1 MPLDRNKLKQL
12 YSTLQKGGYSQSYD
26 QFENGFTGNNNYA
39 NRKKV
44 YDLLTAN
51 GAQIGNSY
59 EDFMKRIYTPGA
71 TPQRQAP
78 PQQRRAAAP
87 AKSNN
92 GGSGFQFDPNF
103 GKQSQETFF
112 NGGRQTH
119 VGGKYDP
126 IEAGRRQYRASQA
139 NNPTVKRQAAQ
150 GNPHAKKA
158 VEQGVKA
165 QKEIEGE
172 EAQSRQRRTGQTP
185 QQQARV
191 DASLQIDPEKA
202 SKRIQQ
208 KMDEAAYMAETGKEL
223 KNPVEIGTKI
233 GENGEV
239 IGDPL
244 IAPTLARE
252 ENGNIQR
259 GANGEPLIGASSDAE
274 RTNAYKQTLV
284 ERQKPTIDE
293 RINEAE
299 EERERLEEQLKK
311 RGAELDAQNEGSVWR
326 DLPRGGGAGVH
337 TINSTDVNGRNTDTE
352 YLDLLAAQK
361 KVDEQLRD
369 LKAARDEKTGTFLGG
384 AWRGFRDYA
393 FDLSNWDGGYR
404 DLLTSSAML
413 RSKYGVPKTKREK
426 AAERSMMENTY
437 KADNAAQEAED
448 ALGNGYRFMRIGAQS
463 LPFALNFMAGNLTG
477 ITSGIARAGEA
488 LGVKAARNI
497 AIKQGANNILR
508 NLGRSV
514 LRNTGVMLG
523 DLGASTAL
531 TTTMQAGQTASDI
544 FNRHVGNVTYDPKTD
559 DYNLENGKSL
569 GRSIYEGV
577 ANSTIENYTE
587 MLGEHMHFGKF
598 AKWGLNKIGLGKV
611 SDWFTKVCKTDFMQ
625 GVNKYLEMGGF
636 NGYPQEVAEEEVGI
650 PLHAIFDGGN
660 QFSDLKDK
668 RQQLDIVGGMLF
680 SMAGMGAGSLALN
693 AGGKVAHKAGM
704 AIQYQQDQHNLN
716 NADKVASFRLTDEK
730 WQPLKEKIDDTTNDD
745 FGKVMSGILSDKSLA
760 PQEKSAVWDYAQRM
774 LIMRGHNMGQVAATK
789 NGMTDQ
795 ATNASNESFEAGYNA
810 GSEDLN
816 RIKAAYDNARS
827 QAEQTFSPEDLKK
840 IDDDP
845 VSYLRDLGDGEGSQY
860 TRQAVMEYSNAK
872 TAYDGM
878 IQRAKDD
885 LDSKLQ
891 DVNMTIDSHVQSA
904 DNGGDGMIHPITMKA
919 QNDNGTDKKAYIIS
933 GNVVMTD
940 DGTMVDDKKSSP
952 SIIIRNEDG
961 SIEMTS
967 ADRILS
973 VDEPLDPETERKQA
987 VESVQQQFAQ
997 ERANEIDGTLG
1008 FAEGD
1013 NYQVI
1018 GSDNAEHSVNVIQ
1031 DNGDG
1036 TVTAVWDGHTDQ
1048 PVQLSKDDVQQMSD
1062 AYRLQQY
1069 SQEQEEANQEEKEAE
1084 SQEQQPDEQ
1093 EAEDELPAG
1102 TPRETIS
1109 YEPDMEMK
1117 PEVGNSVYV
1126 TDKDGNMV
1134 HGEVTQTDDLEGKY
1148 LVRTDKKVNGK
1159 LVQPFNQEEILY
1171 EVHRMKPQ
1179 EEESPQ
1185 IIDSG
1190 ENGGENGGVSGG
1202 ENTDEEQKPQRAI
1215 DLIPSQEVDDGKG
1228 NVRTVHQWE
1237 QAEPGNTYDA
1247 LTEIYHGNADRV
1259 KKGIDNRVGKI
1270 DKAIKGVQKKMD
1282 AIDNSD
1288 DFDEV
1293 AAQAEQYDQL
1303 QQQKQAL
1310 QDEKKYWQ
1318 KVQAVP
1324 VTRRGIDIERQKA
1337 AAKARAEEERKKAE
1351 EAFEQRR
1358 SEEEAQRQA
1367 AEAEAQKAAAEKVN
1381 YGSSAEDAVPSSPA
1395 EKRHAELEKAKSS
1408 SELRTIAK
1416 RIYGDDIIGDEE
1428 PRTVEELVA
1437 SNLVPHSLNFEGKTV
1452 NGVQQRGVSQELGME
1467 RRGIGN
1473 GSDTN
1478 PINYWLAPTGQGFS
1492 VNQAAHEIWES
1503 RPPQMQ
1509 SVDTEEIKNA
1519 LLDLLQTATKPRD
1532 ISDLIL
1538 RNRIDEAEQMLA
1550 ADEEREQAAKEQE
1563 AWQHDQEVKT
1573 ITDMLL
1579 ATVADWNVTPK
1590 MEDIINSEVIDETYE
1605 DAMIALHRDDDLI
1618 EALEL
1623 INNDNGQNEN
1633 AEGTGLGE
1641 ESQRRATERG
1651 TAQGEGTVQGEE
1663 SNQTR
1668 DGGSRAEQQ
1677 GQSAGTEG
1685 RTGTAV
1691 RSNSSGAQAERS
1703 TGASQAEPSR
1713 VGEEERRNGIRLTR
1727 EEAESFIDSM
1737 EQKADFPIEL
1747 ELTPTNWDK
1756 EFGTNGVV
1764 TTPLGAVKMGEHQY
1778 LKLARRGRN
1787 SKLGM
1792 IKPTLQH
1799 PDIIIEDHSEAK
1811 EGDTSERNS
1820 SYVFIKTFLKPD
1832 GTRYYYF
1839 TSITVSKDGMEVVV
1853 SNQEKSRN
1861 RILRLMTEGNVVW
1874 YTPKDVTTSSAE
1886 KQGLDYDQSY
1896 KAETESKGS
1905 GITPQHI
1912 PSSAKIAQLSRK
1924 DKEKAEKVSPEGE
1937 KSSIGATSAP
1947 EKVETER
1954 QGVNTEPSE
1963 KQKEAGN
1970 YKKGHIKV
1978 DGYDI
1983 TIENPKGSVR
1993 VGKDENGKAL
2003 WRTPMHYDYGYILGT
2018 KGTDGDHIDVYLS
2031 DTPTEGN
2038 VYVVDQIDQKTGDFD
2053 EHKVM
2058 YGFPS
2063 KEAAI
2068 DAYKSQYEKG
2078 WKVGTV
2084 TEVSREDF
2092 KKWVE
2097 SSKRKTKPFSEYK
2110 SVKEAAAKQPT
2121 EKSGQPRLVSRGTE
2135 HEALPTL
2142 KEPAVYKNN
2151 LAGGDAY
2158 VNIEGNPKS
2167 GYVVRYYDN
2176 LNDAKV
2182 KSPIAIGVENMT
2194 AEQLAD
2200 HLQKGDFAPTEKS
2213 QEFADMLGT
2222 SPDKL
2227 REILNDTNK
2236 YNNYN
2241 TYGRLDEFKKGIDKE
2256 KGFALV
2262 DKIYGKQN
2270 KKYMYPILLG
2280 KMIREFLDSKGQTLP
2295 TEKESGNSN
2304 PEHDKKASTE
2314 RTEQKQNKG
2323 KTEKPKK
2330 ANAGQFGLVSDER
2343 MEELKKRLRAKL
2355 NNLNMGVDPEVLA
2368 IGLELTA
2375 GYIDRGVKKFADY
2388 SKAMINDLGDVVRP
2402 YLKAFYNGVRDM
2414 PEITSNGLD
2423 AEMDDYETVSKFNVA
2438 TIGKEGE
2445 ETHPSIL
2452 DTAEQVSNEQTV
2464 QRAASKVPDED
2475 VQSEQQKLKEE
2486 KQEEPVEEKPL
2497 VQAAKE
2503 TGHLVI
2509 GGVPKTGEKRGTRYG
2524 VHGYTLRPATEEDV
2538 ENNRPVYVDGKR
2550 EFIVMLVRSGE
2561 QVSATQMSAPRVEA
2575 VYLTNNQRVP
2585 LDKLE
2590 VEDIP
2595 TTVHLKSAGD
2605 FIEAYGN
2612 DAVALGECTGVT
2624 VTDRHGQKMAGFPKR
2639 MLDEYAGYIVN
2650 AGWHAVTLDGKTIAE
2665 AKKKETPT
2673 EKKST
2678 VKGNNS
2684 SRETKKSQKKAV
2696 SSQPKEQSPYVGDLF
2711 ANDNDTNQNTNDNGL
2726 QRTDESRT
2734 GGLQTDRNN
2743 EGEHSSGQSKGTEEK
2758 REGSDR
2764 SGAEAGVRGV
2774 QRSNEQPVRPS
2785 ERLNTHN
2792 NHTERGKDYA
2802 PKGVDD
2808 RIEANIA
2815 AIELSKKIADEGR
2828 TATPSEMKV
2837 LRRFSGWGG
2846 LGKAFTEPDW
2856 QTRNPYYKRLKD
2868 LLTDDEWQEAEMS
2881 RNSAYFT
2888 PSGIIGNLWDIARA
2902 LGFKGGNVLEGSAG
2916 IGNILGL
2923 MPTAMSE
2930 KSHIQ
2935 AVEID
2940 GTTGTMLSQLYPDAK
2955 VDIQGFE
2962 TTNIRNGSVDLAITN
2977 VPFVTG
2983 LHVNDTTGDKDLSRK
2998 FGDIHDFC
3006 IAKNVRKLKPG
3017 GLGIFITSNG
3027 TMDKSQKLRDWLVS
3041 DGDADV
3047 IGAFRLNNE
3056 TFGGTSVTS
3065 DIIVIRKRVNGVKS
3079 PMAIDVSK
3087 VGVERI
3093 GKFQPSRY
3101 DDKEEERPIDY
3112 NQYFID
3118 HPENMGGKIYLAG
3131 EKGDTFRPASK
3142 GLYPVS
3148 NISQKKRLENWVQ
3161 KLGEAATAA
3170 RQQNNEQEP
3179 QEDSSSEE
3187 SKVYESLGK
3196 DVKEG
3201 SMLVNKD
3208 GDLCIATY
3216 GQAIP
3221 LAVNKNKVKGHTKVE
3236 CFNDYKKIKDA
3247 VQAVLDYQTEN
3258 SDDKGLK
3265 PLLDNLN
3272 KAYDNFVKTYG
3283 HLNKNVAISFLKNDM
3298 DFSGIAALES
3308 FKEYNDDKGKRQ
3320 VKYEKSEIFNHRVV
3334 EKETEP
3340 HPTTVKDG
3348 VITSIYKSGHID
3360 LGYIANELGKSEEDV
3375 KKAILDEG
3383 LGFEDPVS
3391 GETVVSYEYLSG
3403 NVREK
3408 LRQAQNQNEDGRYNT
3423 NIKELQKV
3431 IPMNIPAHL
3440 IEYSLGS
3447 SWLDPELYEQYIQEK
3462 TGISVKV
3469 RNIDGTWAVNA
3480 PDFGLSN
3487 EKNRMLGVQ
3496 SDMCG
3501 KTIWGHELIIAA
3513 MRNKSIVVQKT
3524 VKNYDGTTEIISDK
3538 EATRQCGEKIDEI
3551 RQDFK
3556 DWARAKMQQDPE
3568 LGKKYEDRYNDQ
3580 FNNYVPKS
3588 IPDNFVPKYF
3598 SGATH
3603 KITLRPHQAKA
3614 AIRGTTQNLMLAHEV
3629 GSGKTFTLISTAMEM
3644 RRLGTAHKPMVVVQ
3658 NATVGQFVSSAKFLY
3673 PNAKILTLEDKDRN
3687 LEGRKAFYAKIK
3699 YNDWDMIVIPQSV
3712 LNMIPDSEDRQLA
3725 FIRSK
3730 VEEKERVLEQMSK
3743 AGIDDPIMTRR
3754 AQKEL
3759 DDLNDEMNN
3768 LSMQIAEKRK
3778 KKRDEK
3784 KAAVARQNAAV
3795 KAQQMLDRKVDDVEN
3810 FDGMGIDALLVDE
3823 AHEYKHLGFATAM
3836 QRGVKGID
3844 PSYSSKCQSVYLKCQ
3859 SIMEKTGGKN
3869 IIFATGTPISNTAAE
3884 IWTFMKYLMPEDTM
3898 KDYGIYYFD
3907 DFVRN
3912 FGDIANIPEFNTSGK
3927 FVQNNRFK
3935 GYQNLPE
3942 LVRIWSSVS
3951 DTVLSSEISDL
3962 KAKIPEMKG
3971 GKAQDIYLPQTRAL
3985 RSVMKFVREQ
3995 LEAFEKMSG
4004 KEKRENSAIPLK
4016 MYGIAKAA
4024 AVDPRLVMDNAE
4036 DDPHSKTN
4044 ACVRETLKALDE
4056 SKKYQG
4062 TVAIFADNYQNN
4074 HSGFNLFEDIKSKL
4088 VKGGVP
4094 ENQVVVI
4101 KPGMTVK
4108 KKTDIFDKVNAGQVR
4123 VVLGT
4128 TATLGTGVNMQER
4141 LYTLIHLDAPNRPMD
4156 YTQRNGRIL
4165 RQGNLHKEWGIPVKV
4180 IRFGVEDSLDVT
4192 AYQRLKT
4199 KGVIAE
4205 SIMHGKDLLKNAM
4218 ENRTIEEEEDQF
4230 GDTVAQL
4237 SGSEYAL
4244 LKQQAERELRKYE
4257 GKRKQWEADQ
4267 VYIHAQKPRLEGQ
4280 IKAAEQRAKD
4290 SEEALNTLAKTNV
4303 NQPIVAGKKQF
4314 ANTEAMGDF
4323 IKDFNKKVKASEDE
4337 LRKSYSSDKA
4347 VYELTMKIGGLTFNT
4362 RMVLSRKT
4370 EQRQGSLFDV
4380 IKRDLTYSCPE
4391 LKLENVPVKGSLL
4404 RNALEDITQNVLTG
4418 NDFRERKES
4427 AESETE
4433 RLTKELDMI
4442 KSREGKPFEYG
4453 KELEEAEKK
4462 VEDYTK
4468 KMKVELDEKQKKYA
4482 EMDAEVDEANLG
4494 NDQPNTPDEAEE
4506 GGILYREVDDDE
4518 AARLDNE
4525 PTVKVYRAMQEH
4537 DGKLYPP
4544 MSGRVKKQVKTKKG
4558 TMRTKWVWRDP
4569 IEVGKWEASEEHPE
4583 MANEDGTFT
4592 LDKGNGSTINAAY
4605 NPYIHTSRTPINDQF
4620 SSAWSRPELVTVEV
4634 EVPASELTS
4643 GYHAE
4648 KAKDA
4653 TGEVEWKS
4661 GPVGRE
4667 MAAQGKPRMVILS
4680 RWDKPVRIVPVD
4692 EVADEY
4698 AKRLAGTGI
4707 TVPFNTV
4714 PPALRDAL
4722 VAKGVTISEPEKGNA
4737 GQASR
4742 PSYEEWMKGNTR
4754 QRDGNGPY
4762 TDEELSMINDPF
4774 VRMLGES
4781 HRSKRQQKEF
4791 ANRERQNM
4799 YDAVKDMA
4807 EKLRLD
4813 NVEIVTMSLEM
4824 TDRSGKVHHPKGFYN
4839 KANDKII
4846 IVIPNHRNIED
4857 ALQTLLH
4864 EGVAHYGLRQLFGSH
4879 FDTFLKNVY
4888 EAGDMDVRRRI
4899 ADLAIRKYQGDFS
4912 VATEEYLASLAE
4924 DTDFEDMNAS
4934 WWQKI
4939 KHMFLAMLHD
4949 LGFDNFAGTHMF
4961 TLSDNELR
4969 YILWRSYE
4977 NLKEPG
4983 RYRSI
4988 LGEAE
4993 DITMQNHLGVGNYAE
5008 DKLERDL
5015 RQAYNNLDAAE
5026 INYQNYEAKKEEDPF
5041 RYNPKTAAIYKESV
5055 DFWKD
5060 KIAELENKHE
5070 PLDTEDE
5077 FEKERQEREED
5088 AKRIKPR
5095 IVNTFR
5101 KWLKA
5106 RHDWEKAVD
5115 ANADNA
5121 LELGD
5126 ELNNMND
5133 MMDTAMDAA
5142 LDYGI
5147 DVSQLLKDN
5156 GIKDED
5162 MVEWND
5168 MFAGEPDFYSVV
5180 DEMYTNPNFDRSSHL
5195 RDRYDIGKTPEWM
5208 KKIGILGDNFS
5219 LSFKNIKTHQGK
5231 DADHDLTR
5239 EEWHELPNAIQH
5251 PFLVTQYKGKN
5262 DRFRLYVNMVHNGH
5276 YVAVGVDV
5284 KRVNQGKNQPI
5295 LEVNSIKTVFGHH
5308 GGITGDEKIIAYD
5321 EKITPEQQALLR
5333 GLNSHEYP
5341 TIQELQSGE
5350 DVIGKM
5356 SEPSPSD
5363 AVSNTSKS
5371 QLPNNNGRGMINAEG
5386 HKTSSS
5392 NAKIS
5397 NNSDTNVNNSENVT
5411 EPAAWGKKDL
5421 MSKAEQVSYG
5431 IDPDLLFRDTIDDD
5445 DNTARETYNAWADAA
5460 ITKLREAW
5468 QDSMI
5473 NVKNLQDA
5481 VLKQRDEKIEDYEN
5495 AYNAENRSHGVS
5507 RAEAE
5512 YFDDVI
5518 YKPLLKTVNKTAKEA
5533 GVSVGDVT
5541 EYMMAKHGLERNR
5554 VFAERDANAAW
5565 KKYQEQQKAKY
5576 DEYAKTHP
5584 KGKLTQAD
5592 FIKKSYDDFFN
5603 GYRERDYSG
5612 LTALTGTDNVQDAE
5626 AEAQRIVA
5634 DMESRADTSDL
5645 WTKTWQATSWTL
5657 KKAFDSGIISRDN
5670 YDYVSKMFGYYIPLR
5685 GWDET
5690 TAGDIFDYVGSGAK
5704 DTAFSPTLHK
5714 AGGRKSQADNP
5725 LAYISQMAVSAIVQG
5740 NKNKVKQA
5748 FFNFVENHP
5757 TNLVSVSEMWY
5768 RNYGTVTA
5776 PDWREDVPYIPENAT
5791 ADEIADIIKKHDED
5805 MEKLKQQGLATKQR
5819 GRLHLNVPVKK
5830 GQALEHHVEV
5840 MLNGKKYIMYINGN
5854 PRAAQAL
5861 NGTRAHRASENSFES
5876 SRVANFGRKLAERY
5890 TSLSPAFTLSNALR
5904 DLTMAAITTLIKED
5918 PKYAIRFRLN
5928 VAKLVGPA
5936 RMFSLMRWYKKLGQS
5951 GLNGQNW
5958 LSDTQKYFYEF
5969 MTQGAETG
5977 FTSLKDIEDYK
5988 KDMAKEFGNMNQS
6001 VINPKRLFRG
6011 LKNGLE
6017 FANRCIEDMT
6027 RFAIYMASRQSGR
6040 SIAQSVKDA
6049 KNITLNFNRKG
6060 SGEMGNST
6068 YRNLQIF
6075 INPAIQA
6082 LQNIVK
6088 MAMDHPFKFGGVTG
6102 LVALVGVAQP
6112 LITQLLAGIFGG
6124 GDGDDDDWSP
6134 AEEYWKLPTWQRRNN
6149 FVFWIPG
6156 TKKFG
6161 MIPLAQEF
6169 RVFHGFG
6176 ETLSTV
6182 LGNHSSENP
6191 GLEVLT
6197 QAADLLPLDFT
6208 GNNGNPLVNVAPT
6221 IVQPLLQIGFN
6232 TDFTGR
6238 PLYKDNDFNKYEPSF
6253 QKAYVGT
6260 PSWLIKSSQLINE
6273 VTGGNDHKQG
6283 AWERTKVGQ
6292 YANNPAVIDH
6302 LLKGYYGGLYSFF
6315 AQLGGSIMKAASGKT
6330 PDVQEVPIVNRVITT
6345 PRESQQNGKQQL
6357 PDWYF
6362 DMVDEAKRTQNELSG
6377 YKRDT
6382 RDKKEGAL
6390 NHIEDMTKSEDFK
6403 KEMQINALINIVNQI
6418 RAAQPSVAEPKNKE
6432 EAETKQELDNGLK
6445 TVLGKLNTIRTTG
6458 KPLTDDDMNDQ

>member
-44 YDLLTAN
+44 YDLLSAN

-208 KMDEAAYMAETGKEL
+208 KMDEAAYIAETGKEL
-223 KNPVEIGTKI
+223 KNPVEIGTKV

-244 IAPTLARE
+244 IAPTLSRD

-259 GANGEPLIGASSDAE
+259 GANGEPLIGVTSDAE

-293 RINEAE
+293 RIKEAE

-311 RGAELDAQNEGSVWR
+311 RGAELDAKNEGSVWR

-404 DLLTSSAML
+404 DLLTSSSML
-413 RSKYGVPKTKREK
+413 RSKYGVPTTKREK

-448 ALGNGYRFMRIGAQS
+448 TLGNGYRFMRIGAQS

-477 ITSGIARAGEA
+477 MTSGIARAGEA

-497 AIKQGANNILR
+497 AIKQGANNMLR

-559 DYNLENGKSL
+559 DYKLENGKSL

-904 DNGGDGMIHPITMKA
+904 DNGGDGMIHPITMKG

-967 ADRILS
+967 PDRILS

-1190 ENGGENGGVSGG
+1190 ENGGESGGVNGG

-1237 QAEPGNTYDA
+1237 QAEPGDTYDA

-1293 AAQAEQYDQL
+1293 AAQSDQYDQL
-1303 QQQKQAL
+1303 QQQKDAL
-1310 QDEKKYWQ
+1310 EQQKKYWQ
-1318 KVQAVP
+1318 SVSRVP
-1324 VTRRGIDIERQKA
+1324 QSRKMEADRRTAEEKA
-1337 AAKARAEEERKKAE
+1337 AAKA
-1351 EAFEQRR
+1351 
-1358 SEEEAQRQA
+1358 AQEK
-1367 AEAEAQKAAAEKVN
+1367 AEAEAAEKARQEREQVNGVPDVINDVPADARQRGFRNVNGMVVKRQDNTEGVTGRESNVKFSSTDTAKGHIKVIDADELQPSHVSGQRNPAFFIDEAQPKDRTDTVSSMAAAKIASNLNPEEITGDGSAYQFSAPTVNSRGEVIQGNNRSDALKLMYSSAAFKPAQDAYKQYIADHAEEFGFTPEDVAKIQQMEHPVMVNELGVDDDEAIRLGQMRASDNESGGIERIDPVTTSQKLGTKVSNFASVLLSSPDEDAPLSDVLMQNGAKAVKWLQSQGAISDTAAQSAFDKKGNLTPEVRMDLQNILKQSLFQGGVSDLSTMFDKMPAKAQKAILSTFMRDFDSAESERILPEIQKAIEAWYGCAMANDAFAKASNYKAAKAAMHDWTLQTNLLDDNMPSDKFSNFAMELACRLQGCSMRETQQSLNDFFDLVQGKSQGDLFGGTTMGEQADRQESIRRIFNIEYKPISNNNGKTRSNAVADN
-1381 YGSSAEDAVPSSPA
+1381 GSQSREGRQGSPTDGKGRERAEGGKQPTSSARGTESHDEGTQITHVDTYGHGSRTYITEGGKTTIIFNEGHKVSYHGGEYAVGKRNDDGTYELMSAPNVEAFSNAKAEDM
-1395 EKRHAELEKAKSS
+1395 KADTAQHIGNTSS
-1408 SELRTIAK
+1408 SE
-1416 RIYGDDIIGDEE
+1416 
-1428 PRTVEELVA
+1428 
-1437 SNLVPHSLNFEGKTV
+1437 
-1452 NGVQQRGVSQELGME
+1452 
-1467 RRGIGN
+1467 
-1473 GSDTN
+1473 
-1478 PINYWLAPTGQGFS
+1478 
-1492 VNQAAHEIWES
+1492 
-1503 RPPQMQ
+1503 
-1509 SVDTEEIKNA
+1509 
-1519 LLDLLQTATKPRD
+1519 
-1532 ISDLIL
+1532 
-1538 RNRIDEAEQMLA
+1538 
-1550 ADEEREQAAKEQE
+1550 
-1563 AWQHDQEVKT
+1563 
-1573 ITDMLL
+1573 
-1579 ATVADWNVTPK
+1579 
-1590 MEDIINSEVIDETYE
+1590 
-1605 DAMIALHRDDDLI
+1605 
-1618 EALEL
+1618 
-1623 INNDNGQNEN
+1623 
-1633 AEGTGLGE
+1633 
-1641 ESQRRATERG
+1641 
-1651 TAQGEGTVQGEE
+1651 
-1663 SNQTR
+1663 
-1668 DGGSRAEQQ
+1668 
-1677 GQSAGTEG
+1677 
-1685 RTGTAV
+1685 
-1691 RSNSSGAQAERS
+1691 
-1703 TGASQAEPSR
+1703 
-1713 VGEEERRNGIRLTR
+1713 
-1727 EEAESFIDSM
+1727 
-1737 EQKADFPIEL
+1737 
-1747 ELTPTNWDK
+1747 
-1756 EFGTNGVV
+1756 
-1764 TTPLGAVKMGEHQY
+1764 
-1778 LKLARRGRN
+1778 
-1787 SKLGM
+1787 
-1792 IKPTLQH
+1792 
-1799 PDIIIEDHSEAK
+1799 
-1811 EGDTSERNS
+1811 
-1820 SYVFIKTFLKPD
+1820 
-1832 GTRYYYF
+1832 
-1839 TSITVSKDGMEVVV
+1839 
-1853 SNQEKSRN
+1853 
-1861 RILRLMTEGNVVW
+1861 
-1874 YTPKDVTTSSAE
+1874 
-1886 KQGLDYDQSY
+1886 
-1896 KAETESKGS
+1896 
-1905 GITPQHI
+1905 
-1912 PSSAKIAQLSRK
+1912 
-1924 DKEKAEKVSPEGE
+1924 
-1937 KSSIGATSAP
+1937 
-1947 EKVETER
+1947 KVEAER
-1954 QGVNTEPSE
+1954 QGVNTEPTE
-1963 KQKEAGN
+1963 GQKQAGN

-1993 VGKDENGKAL
+1993 EKKDANGKVL

-2031 DTPTEGN
+2031 DNPTSGN
-2038 VYVVDQIDQKTGDFD
+2038 VYVVDQIDQKTGKFD

-2092 KKWVE
+2092 KKWVD

-2110 SVKEAAAKQPT
+2110 SVKTVEEPQSVGTGDFGPIYDQFKGKPKEAINFLLKKKDGEAIGALHHKDIGDIDLVWGKEGTGHSDGYGLAKLAKFHPEVLDNLQDILDDMHVTKRT
-2121 EKSGQPRLVSRGTE
+2121 ENRVQLESDTHQATVRLTWNDKKKTWLLTAFEKKNSALDNTTDTAKTSDRGKRNDTATPQSTVSEGKDKQSSSKKQE
-2135 HEALPTL
+2135 KGE
-2142 KEPAVYKNN
+2142 KNN
-2151 LAGGDAY
+2151 
-2158 VNIEGNPKS
+2158 
-2167 GYVVRYYDN
+2167 
-2176 LNDAKV
+2176 
-2182 KSPIAIGVENMT
+2182 
-2194 AEQLAD
+2194 Q
-2200 HLQKGDFAPTEKS
+2200 
-2213 QEFADMLGT
+2213 
-2222 SPDKL
+2222 
-2227 REILNDTNK
+2227 
-2236 YNNYN
+2236 
-2241 TYGRLDEFKKGIDKE
+2241 
-2256 KGFALV
+2256 
-2262 DKIYGKQN
+2262 
-2270 KKYMYPILLG
+2270 
-2280 KMIREFLDSKGQTLP
+2280 
-2295 TEKESGNSN
+2295 
-2304 PEHDKKASTE
+2304 
-2314 RTEQKQNKG
+2314 
-2323 KTEKPKK
+2323 
-2330 ANAGQFGLVSDER
+2330 GQFGLVSDKR
-2343 MEELKKRLRAKL
+2343 MEELKKRLRDKL
-2355 NNLNMGVDPEVLA
+2355 NNLNMGVDPEVIA
-2368 IGLELTA
+2368 IGLELTT
-2375 GYIDRGVKKFADY
+2375 GYIDRGIKKFADY
-2388 SKAMINDLGDVVRP
+2388 AKVMINDLGEVVRP
-2402 YLKAFYNGVRDM
+2402 YLKAFYNGVREM

-2423 AEMDDYETVSKFNVA
+2423 KEMDDYDTVSRFNVA

-2509 GGVPKTGEKRGTRYG
+2509 GGVPGPTDSANEPKPIGHGDFGPIYNQFEGKPKEAFEFITKKKSGDLLNVFHRNDTGGIDLVWGDEKGGLNHIIVKHVGKGKDFETEADAFSKIEDVLKNGKLIQSGQLRYVVSEDGYRVAIRKDYNGNKKNWIVSAVDYNRSKEEKGITTNPTSASHGANGSELAAPGNSTGKDSKNNPNAQENGEKNDVVDKVIAESERRKALAKRIDDIGVDYNVNWPYNLTTQTAKEKNWVITKRQKAGKRSTGAIVKVGFSGDDLYMRTKEGVKRVNNAKDYTAAEIAVRVNLGIGVTTDEARLLGDAILELYQQNDMPISEQPILRPLISSKKKKATSAGQQLDLFGNFAEQQPSKSDDNKAIETTANKNENQLKGKKNDLRGTDE
-2524 VHGYTLRPATEEDV
+2524 LRTE
-2538 ENNRPVYVDGKR
+2538 
-2550 EFIVMLVRSGE
+2550 
-2561 QVSATQMSAPRVEA
+2561 
-2575 VYLTNNQRVP
+2575 
-2585 LDKLE
+2585 
-2590 VEDIP
+2590 
-2595 TTVHLKSAGD
+2595 
-2605 FIEAYGN
+2605 
-2612 DAVALGECTGVT
+2612 
-2624 VTDRHGQKMAGFPKR
+2624 
-2639 MLDEYAGYIVN
+2639 
-2650 AGWHAVTLDGKTIAE
+2650 
-2665 AKKKETPT
+2665 
-2673 EKKST
+2673 
-2678 VKGNNS
+2678 
-2684 SRETKKSQKKAV
+2684 
-2696 SSQPKEQSPYVGDLF
+2696 
-2711 ANDNDTNQNTNDNGL
+2711 GL
-2726 QRTDESRT
+2726 QAD
-2734 GGLQTDRNN
+2734 DHH
-2743 EGEHSSGQSKGTEEK
+2743 EGEHTPRQSETTAQGREAADRKGEAESVRRVRSSDDERLRLGNELESEETPDEETEEEPEAAPEHPLN
-2758 REGSDR
+2758 RR
-2764 SGAEAGVRGV
+2764 NNHAERGV
-2774 QRSNEQPVRPS
+2774 
-2785 ERLNTHN
+2785 
-2792 NHTERGKDYA
+2792 DYA

-2808 RIEANIA
+2808 RIEANIK
-2815 AIELSKKIADEGR
+2815 AIELSQQITEEGR
-2828 TATPSEMKV
+2828 AATPDEMKV
-2837 LRRFSGWGG
+2837 LRKYSGWGG
-2846 LGKAFTEPDW
+2846 LGKAFKEKQHPWETDGIAE
-2856 QTRNPYYKRLKD
+2856 QLKS
-2868 LLTDDEWQEAEMS
+2868 LLGDEGYEQAVMS

-2888 PSGIIGNLWDIARA
+2888 PANVIDTMWDIARA

-2916 IGNILGL
+2916 IGNIIGL
-2923 MPTAMSE
+2923 MPQDMSDR
-2930 KSHIQ
+2930 SHIQ

-2940 GTTGTMLSQLYPDAK
+2940 STSGNILSLLYPDAK
-2955 VDIQGFE
+2955 TDIQGFE
-2962 TTNIRNGSVDLAITN
+2962 KTKIRNGSVDLAITN

-2983 LHVNDTTGDKDLSRK
+2983 LHVNDTTGDGDLSRK

-3118 HPENMGGKIYLAG
+3118 HPENMGGKMYLAG

-4807 EKLRLD
+4807 EKLHLD

-5060 KIAELENKHE
+5060 KIAELENKSE

-5088 AKRIKPR
+5088 
-5095 IVNTFR
+5095 
-5101 KWLKA
+5101 
-5106 RHDWEKAVD
+5106 
-5115 ANADNA
+5115 
-5121 LELGD
+5121 G
-5126 ELNNMND
+5126 
-5133 MMDTAMDAA
+5133 
-5142 LDYGI
+5142 
-5147 DVSQLLKDN
+5147 
-5156 GIKDED
+5156 
-5162 MVEWND
+5162 
-5168 MFAGEPDFYSVV
+5168 
-5180 DEMYTNPNFDRSSHL
+5180 
-5195 RDRYDIGKTPEWM
+5195 
-5208 KKIGILGDNFS
+5208 
-5219 LSFKNIKTHQGK
+5219 
-5231 DADHDLTR
+5231 
-5239 EEWHELPNAIQH
+5239 
-5251 PFLVTQYKGKN
+5251 
-5262 DRFRLYVNMVHNGH
+5262 
-5276 YVAVGVDV
+5276 
-5284 KRVNQGKNQPI
+5284 
-5295 LEVNSIKTVFGHH
+5295 
-5308 GGITGDEKIIAYD
+5308 
-5321 EKITPEQQALLR
+5321 
-5333 GLNSHEYP
+5333 
-5341 TIQELQSGE
+5341 
-5350 DVIGKM
+5350 
-5356 SEPSPSD
+5356 
-5363 AVSNTSKS
+5363 
-5371 QLPNNNGRGMINAEG
+5371 
-5386 HKTSSS
+5386 
-5392 NAKIS
+5392 KIS

-6382 RDKKEGAL
+6382 RDKKEGAF

-6403 KEMQINALINIVNQI
+6403 KGMQINALINIVNQI

-6432 EAETKQELDNGLK
+6432 EAETKRELDNGLK

>member
-78 PQQRRAAAP
+78 QQRRAAP
-87 AKSNN
+87 AKPSNN
-92 GGSGFQFDPNF
+92 GSGFQFDPNF
-103 GKQSQETFF
+103 GKQSHETFF

-244 IAPTLARE
+244 IAPTLARD

-293 RINEAE
+293 RIKEAE

-361 KVDEQLRD
+361 KVDEQLQD

-448 ALGNGYRFMRIGAQS
+448 ALGYGYRFMRIGAQS

-508 NLGRSV
+508 NLCRSV

-544 FNRHVGNVTYDPKTD
+544 CNRHVGNVTYDPKAD
-559 DYNLENGKSL
+559 DHNLENGKSL

-668 RQQLDIVGGMLF
+668 RQQLDILGGMLF

-795 ATNASNESFEAGYNA
+795 ATNASNESYEAGYNA

-816 RIKAAYDNARS
+816 RIKVAYANARS

-904 DNGGDGMIHPITMKA
+904 DNGGDGMIHPITMKV

-967 ADRILS
+967 PDRILS

-997 ERANEIDGTLG
+997 ERANEIDSTLG

-1062 AYRLQQY
+1062 AYRSQQY

-1190 ENGGENGGVSGG
+1190 ENGGESGGVNGG

-1358 SEEEAQRQA
+1358 REEEAQRQA

-1416 RIYGDDIIGDEE
+1416 RIYGDDVIGDEE

-1478 PINYWLAPTGQGFS
+1478 PINYWLAPTGQGLS

-1573 ITDMLL
+1573 ITDMLQ

-1811 EGDTSERNS
+1811 EGNTSERNS

-1993 VGKDENGKAL
+1993 EKKDENGKVL

-2063 KEAAI
+2063 MDAAR
-2068 DAYKSQYEKG
+2068 DAYKSQYEDG
-2078 WKVGTV
+2078 WKVGTI

-2092 KKWVE
+2092 KKWVN
-2097 SSKRKTKPFSEYK
+2097 SSHRKTKPFSEYK
-2110 SVKEAAAKQPT
+2110 SVKDAAAKQPAELSSPTGTNGADRFHGKNGADGKKLESVEDVLDEVETRQNIAKYATMKADELRKREPDELRTLERKELAQADTNEQLAKIAKGEKQEKLLKDAKVHRANGELAGRIRQEVKAEREQLMEHRSNERKTQLTKREAALRNGVNELMREAGIEVIDDEKEGQRVLDMANGARLSKDKKRALETASPNLNGTDHQTVIPSADGAKVLKNLDTLVNDFENLSNSPKFFIGSLARALGAQKHGSNSEYATFETKNGRVVTIRLANHNAKISTFDNHNESDGISIVITANNNAKLTNDGNAHVT
-2121 EKSGQPRLVSRGTE
+2121 EFYYNALKLRRAEGKPLADIVRSIKQALYSGEFKDTTGLAERQEVNVGEIARQQRVYHGSAADFDAFDTMNHLSEGEGNQAFGAGTYVADQKDLGMKYANIAYDNDHNKQIAHWNGERLIKRFPTVEDFLNNPKTQEAMAKNGKTEAELRAYYDKQQKNAEAPRILYTVEIPDDNGKNYLDWDGELTREQADTIRKKLYDAVLARNDDYKGSEEYLAQDLSVIKEGGHIGDTYGTISDYLGSDKAASE
-2135 HEALPTL
+2135 FLHDLGYTGFKMHAAHNSSD
-2142 KEPAVYKNN
+2142 KRYKNN
-2151 LAGGDAY
+2151 WNYVIFNDKDLKITDKVRFFRTANGEAYGFTVGGKIYIDPRIATSETPIHEY
-2158 VNIEGNPKS
+2158 AHLWAEALRKVNPKEWANVVELMKGCKEVWEQVTKEYPELETDDEIAEEVLAHYS
-2167 GYVVRYYDN
+2167 GKRGAERLRTEAAKAADGAKSN
-2176 LNDAKV
+2176 LEKDKV
-2182 KSPIAIGVENMT
+2182 KSAFSRLKDAIKRAWKHIAEDILHIHFTTAEEVADKVMYDLLNKVNPNRFNLSKSVEEGKDLIAVHNLTEDKLKQSLELGGFPMPSIAITKSSMGHAEYGDISLLFGKDTINPSDSRNKVYSGDAWNPTFPHVSYKLDEKKLRDIYSRALKAGNLPFFDSARLHPENLKDRVDGNDSAKIIESGKKDYGMKQMFLSEKGNPVKGYVQKTVDKYSPERVELLQEILDKIGVEGLRNGKYEDELKQIVGSYRHVDLDSVKPFF
-2194 AEQLAD
+2194 AKLAMQNALRD
-2200 HLQKGDFAPTEKS
+2200 AIDFAENGNKKVENDVEATQKEIDSRVDPKEYD
-2213 QEFADMLGT
+2213 QWLHDMLEGII
-2222 SPDKL
+2222 
-2227 REILNDTNK
+2227 E
-2236 YNNYN
+2236 
-2241 TYGRLDEFKKGIDKE
+2241 KKGI
-2256 KGFALV
+2256 
-2262 DKIYGKQN
+2262 
-2270 KKYMYPILLG
+2270 
-2280 KMIREFLDSKGQTLP
+2280 R
-2295 TEKESGNSN
+2295 
-2304 PEHDKKASTE
+2304 
-2314 RTEQKQNKG
+2314 
-2323 KTEKPKK
+2323 
-2330 ANAGQFGLVSDER
+2330 
-2343 MEELKKRLRAKL
+2343 
-2355 NNLNMGVDPEVLA
+2355 NNTDP
-2368 IGLELTA
+2368 
-2375 GYIDRGVKKFADY
+2375 
-2388 SKAMINDLGDVVRP
+2388 
-2402 YLKAFYNGVRDM
+2402 
-2414 PEITSNGLD
+2414 
-2423 AEMDDYETVSKFNVA
+2423 
-2438 TIGKEGE
+2438 
-2445 ETHPSIL
+2445 
-2452 DTAEQVSNEQTV
+2452 
-2464 QRAASKVPDED
+2464 
-2475 VQSEQQKLKEE
+2475 
-2486 KQEEPVEEKPL
+2486 
-2497 VQAAKE
+2497 
-2503 TGHLVI
+2503 
-2509 GGVPKTGEKRGTRYG
+2509 
-2524 VHGYTLRPATEEDV
+2524 YT
-2538 ENNRPVYVDGKR
+2538 
-2550 EFIVMLVRSGE
+2550 RSGD
-2561 QVSATQMSAPRVEA
+2561 R
-2575 VYLTNNQRVP
+2575 
-2585 LDKLE
+2585 
-2590 VEDIP
+2590 
-2595 TTVHLKSAGD
+2595 LKWERLYD
-2605 FIEAYGN
+2605 
-2612 DAVALGECTGVT
+2612 
-2624 VTDRHGQKMAGFPKR
+2624 
-2639 MLDEYAGYIVN
+2639 
-2650 AGWHAVTLDGKTIAE
+2650 AVTLDNVLKAMKAQPAKSGGFFNSIFGASAKELSNLNEVREE
-2665 AKKKETPT
+2665 AKRRIKSVPEEEFKAEKDKILSRLEKISLPSVERSNSISGAMDFVENVKDAVVHTHTPRGIYKYLSDIYPDMTIDVANEIADVVKDIQSMSTRYLEAKPYRAVGFDEVRAAVVPSDT
-2673 EKKST
+2673 EAKIVQQLKDKGIPVYT
-2678 VKGNNS
+2678 YEKGNAEERRQVVNDAAQEQSVKFHKAEFGNS
-2684 SRETKKSQKKAV
+2684 KKAAENEV
-2696 SSQPKEQSPYVGDLF
+2696 EAVNKRFNEELEKYKRGEVPIGTRFELGMPSKALESAGFPYLPISMR
-2711 ANDNDTNQNTNDNGL
+2711 ASL
-2726 QRTDESRT
+2726 
-2734 GGLQTDRNN
+2734 
-2743 EGEHSSGQSKGTEEK
+2743 
-2758 REGSDR
+2758 
-2764 SGAEAGVRGV
+2764 
-2774 QRSNEQPVRPS
+2774 
-2785 ERLNTHN
+2785 
-2792 NHTERGKDYA
+2792 
-2802 PKGVDD
+2802 
-2808 RIEANIA
+2808 
-2815 AIELSKKIADEGR
+2815 LSKKAGMERHPFEASDLRDLVKAMQMPIAIFKYSKDNMRNLIVDVKHGDKHFLVGITLDYKAGDIEVNSVSGLFPKESHEWIKWIQDGKAIR
-2828 TATPSEMKV
+2828 IDQKKKV
-2837 LRRFSGWGG
+2837 LDLIDSLR
-2846 LGKAFTEPDW
+2846 T
-2856 QTRNPYYKRLKD
+2856 NP
-2868 LLTDDEWQEAEMS
+2868 AES
-2881 RNSAYFT
+2881 
-2888 PSGIIGNLWDIARA
+2888 
-2902 LGFKGGNVLEGSAG
+2902 
-2916 IGNILGL
+2916 
-2923 MPTAMSE
+2923 
-2930 KSHIQ
+2930 
-2935 AVEID
+2935 
-2940 GTTGTMLSQLYPDAK
+2940 
-2955 VDIQGFE
+2955 
-2962 TTNIRNGSVDLAITN
+2962 
-2977 VPFVTG
+2977 
-2983 LHVNDTTGDKDLSRK
+2983 
-2998 FGDIHDFC
+2998 
-3006 IAKNVRKLKPG
+3006 
-3017 GLGIFITSNG
+3017 
-3027 TMDKSQKLRDWLVS
+3027 
-3041 DGDADV
+3041 
-3047 IGAFRLNNE
+3047 
-3056 TFGGTSVTS
+3056 
-3065 DIIVIRKRVNGVKS
+3065 
-3079 PMAIDVSK
+3079 
-3087 VGVERI
+3087 ERI
-3093 GKFQPSRY
+3093 GLNLSSVAKIVEDF
-3101 DDKEEERPIDY
+3101 
-3112 NQYFID
+3112 
-3118 HPENMGGKIYLAG
+3118 ENPVIKG
-3131 EKGDTFRPASK
+3131 ENLSF
-3142 GLYPVS
+3142 
-3148 NISQKKRLENWVQ
+3148 E
-3161 KLGEAATAA
+3161 GE
-3170 RQQNNEQEP
+3170 
-3179 QEDSSSEE
+3179 DGSI
-3187 SKVYESLGK
+3187 K
-3196 DVKEG
+3196 DVPTTPE
-3201 SMLVNKD
+3201 
-3208 GDLCIATY
+3208 
-3216 GQAIP
+3216 
-3221 LAVNKNKVKGHTKVE
+3221 
-3236 CFNDYKKIKDA
+3236 
-3247 VQAVLDYQTEN
+3247 
-3258 SDDKGLK
+3258 
-3265 PLLDNLN
+3265 
-3272 KAYDNFVKTYG
+3272 
-3283 HLNKNVAISFLKNDM
+3283 
-3298 DFSGIAALES
+3298 
-3308 FKEYNDDKGKRQ
+3308 
-3320 VKYEKSEIFNHRVV
+3320 
-3334 EKETEP
+3334 ETEE
-3340 HPTTVKDG
+3340 
-3348 VITSIYKSGHID
+3348 
-3360 LGYIANELGKSEEDV
+3360 NDV
-3375 KKAILDEG
+3375 
-3383 LGFEDPVS
+3383 
-3391 GETVVSYEYLSG
+3391 
-3403 NVREK
+3403 
-3408 LRQAQNQNEDGRYNT
+3408 
-3423 NIKELQKV
+3423 
-3431 IPMNIPAHL
+3431 
-3440 IEYSLGS
+3440 
-3447 SWLDPELYEQYIQEK
+3447 
-3462 TGISVKV
+3462 
-3469 RNIDGTWAVNA
+3469 
-3480 PDFGLSN
+3480 
-3487 EKNRMLGVQ
+3487 
-3496 SDMCG
+3496 
-3501 KTIWGHELIIAA
+3501 
-3513 MRNKSIVVQKT
+3513 
-3524 VKNYDGTTEIISDK
+3524 
-3538 EATRQCGEKIDEI
+3538 
-3551 RQDFK
+3551 
-3556 DWARAKMQQDPE
+3556 
-3568 LGKKYEDRYNDQ
+3568 
-3580 FNNYVPKS
+3580 
-3588 IPDNFVPKYF
+3588 
-3598 SGATH
+3598 
-3603 KITLRPHQAKA
+3603 
-3614 AIRGTTQNLMLAHEV
+3614 
-3629 GSGKTFTLISTAMEM
+3629 
-3644 RRLGTAHKPMVVVQ
+3644 
-3658 NATVGQFVSSAKFLY
+3658 
-3673 PNAKILTLEDKDRN
+3673 
-3687 LEGRKAFYAKIK
+3687 
-3699 YNDWDMIVIPQSV
+3699 
-3712 LNMIPDSEDRQLA
+3712 
-3725 FIRSK
+3725 
-3730 VEEKERVLEQMSK
+3730 
-3743 AGIDDPIMTRR
+3743 
-3754 AQKEL
+3754 
-3759 DDLNDEMNN
+3759 
-3768 LSMQIAEKRK
+3768 
-3778 KKRDEK
+3778 
-3784 KAAVARQNAAV
+3784 
-3795 KAQQMLDRKVDDVEN
+3795 
-3810 FDGMGIDALLVDE
+3810 
-3823 AHEYKHLGFATAM
+3823 
-3836 QRGVKGID
+3836 
-3844 PSYSSKCQSVYLKCQ
+3844 
-3859 SIMEKTGGKN
+3859 
-3869 IIFATGTPISNTAAE
+3869 
-3884 IWTFMKYLMPEDTM
+3884 
-3898 KDYGIYYFD
+3898 
-3907 DFVRN
+3907 
-3912 FGDIANIPEFNTSGK
+3912 
-3927 FVQNNRFK
+3927 
-3935 GYQNLPE
+3935 
-3942 LVRIWSSVS
+3942 
-3951 DTVLSSEISDL
+3951 
-3962 KAKIPEMKG
+3962 
-3971 GKAQDIYLPQTRAL
+3971 
-3985 RSVMKFVREQ
+3985 
-3995 LEAFEKMSG
+3995 
-4004 KEKRENSAIPLK
+4004 
-4016 MYGIAKAA
+4016 
-4024 AVDPRLVMDNAE
+4024 
-4036 DDPHSKTN
+4036 
-4044 ACVRETLKALDE
+4044 
-4056 SKKYQG
+4056 
-4062 TVAIFADNYQNN
+4062 
-4074 HSGFNLFEDIKSKL
+4074 
-4088 VKGGVP
+4088 
-4094 ENQVVVI
+4094 
-4101 KPGMTVK
+4101 
-4108 KKTDIFDKVNAGQVR
+4108 
-4123 VVLGT
+4123 
-4128 TATLGTGVNMQER
+4128 
-4141 LYTLIHLDAPNRPMD
+4141 
-4156 YTQRNGRIL
+4156 
-4165 RQGNLHKEWGIPVKV
+4165 
-4180 IRFGVEDSLDVT
+4180 
-4192 AYQRLKT
+4192 
-4199 KGVIAE
+4199 
-4205 SIMHGKDLLKNAM
+4205 
-4218 ENRTIEEEEDQF
+4218 
-4230 GDTVAQL
+4230 
-4237 SGSEYAL
+4237 
-4244 LKQQAERELRKYE
+4244 
-4257 GKRKQWEADQ
+4257 
-4267 VYIHAQKPRLEGQ
+4267 
-4280 IKAAEQRAKD
+4280 
-4290 SEEALNTLAKTNV
+4290 
-4303 NQPIVAGKKQF
+4303 
-4314 ANTEAMGDF
+4314 
-4323 IKDFNKKVKASEDE
+4323 
-4337 LRKSYSSDKA
+4337 
-4347 VYELTMKIGGLTFNT
+4347 
-4362 RMVLSRKT
+4362 
-4370 EQRQGSLFDV
+4370 
-4380 IKRDLTYSCPE
+4380 
-4391 LKLENVPVKGSLL
+4391 
-4404 RNALEDITQNVLTG
+4404 
-4418 NDFRERKES
+4418 
-4427 AESETE
+4427 
-4433 RLTKELDMI
+4433 
-4442 KSREGKPFEYG
+4442 
-4453 KELEEAEKK
+4453 
-4462 VEDYTK
+4462 
-4468 KMKVELDEKQKKYA
+4468 
-4482 EMDAEVDEANLG
+4482 
-4494 NDQPNTPDEAEE
+4494 
-4506 GGILYREVDDDE
+4506 LYRIADDDE
-4518 AARLDNE
+4518 AAMLDKE
-4525 PTVKVYRAMQEH
+4525 PTVKVYRAMQLI

-4807 EKLRLD
+4807 EKLHLD

-4824 TDRSGKVHHPKGFYN
+4824 TDHSGKVHHPKGFYN

-4879 FDTFLKNVY
+4879 FDTFLRNVY

-4939 KHMFLAMLHD
+4939 KNMFLAMLHD

-5106 RHDWEKAVD
+5106 RRDWEKAVD

-5133 MMDTAMDAA
+5133 MMDAAMDAA

-5356 SEPSPSD
+5356 SKPSPSD

-5386 HKTSSS
+5386 HKTSSL

-5481 VLKQRDEKIEDYEN
+5481 VLKQRYEKIEDYEN

-5554 VFAERDANAAW
+5554 VFAERDANAAL

-5670 YDYVSKMFGYYIPLR
+5670 YDYVSKMFGYYIPFR

-5740 NKNKVKQA
+5740 NKNKVKQT

-5768 RNYGTVTA
+5768 RNYGTVTD

-6134 AEEYWKLPTWQRRNN
+6134 TEEYWKLPTWQRRNN

-6260 PSWLIKSSQLINE
+6260 PSWLIKSSQLIND

-6315 AQLGGSIMKAASGKT
+6315 AQLGGSIMTAASGET

-6345 PRESQQNGKQQL
+6345 PRESQQRGKQQL

-6458 KPLTDDDMNDQ
+6458 KPLTDDEMNDQ